1 MKITKS
7 CIINELDIATMLY
20 LFTRSTLILRNKIPL
35 ITAVVNE
42 IYYLALYVK
51 EMLNEDEYFNIVL
64 AGQEVNDLYT
74 TPYDKW
80 KEKHQ
85 IYFDI
90 NLNLSDPLV
99 IKGINEQ
106 YAVNIR
112 RKSKPLAIY
121 NGRLNKLIRNIF
133 KIPRS
138 RKEWQRQMNAIDPLV
153 KANTEQQSYECE
165 TYEYD
170 RTISIIKCDS
180 VRIQMPIPSIVPD
193 KVSNAKKGIY
203 F

>member
-1 MKITKS
+1 
-7 CIINELDIATMLY
+7 
-20 LFTRSTLILRNKIPL
+20 
-35 ITAVVNE
+35 
-42 IYYLALYVK
+42 
-51 EMLNEDEYFNIVL
+51 
-64 AGQEVNDLYT
+64 
-74 TPYDKW
+74 
-80 KEKHQ
+80 
-85 IYFDI
+85 
-90 NLNLSDPLV
+90 V

-121 NGRLNKLIRNIF
+121 NGHLNKLIRNIF

-165 TYEYD
+165 TYEYN